1 MTGRLLGVDYGVK
14 RVGLA
19 VSDPDRII
27 ASPLMTLDRVD
38 REVDAAFFRKLVVA

>member
-1 MTGRLLGVDYGVK
+1 MTAKGRLLGVDYGTV

-27 ASPLMTLDRVD
+27 ASP
-38 REVDAAFFRKLVVA
+38 EFQANG